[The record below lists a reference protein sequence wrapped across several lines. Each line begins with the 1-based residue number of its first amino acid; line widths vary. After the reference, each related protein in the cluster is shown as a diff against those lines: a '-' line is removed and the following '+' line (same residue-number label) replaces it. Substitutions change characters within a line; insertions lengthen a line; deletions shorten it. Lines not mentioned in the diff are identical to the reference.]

1 MKRIMTVATLMLV
14 SILAMAQMQTP
25 VHFSVS
31 QKQEAGITL
40 RGRCNFHRQDRQG
53 LACVFHGITR

>member
-31 QKQEAGITL
+31 QK
-40 RGRCNFHRQDRQG
+40 HRQG
-53 LACVFHGITR
+53 LARVFHRTA